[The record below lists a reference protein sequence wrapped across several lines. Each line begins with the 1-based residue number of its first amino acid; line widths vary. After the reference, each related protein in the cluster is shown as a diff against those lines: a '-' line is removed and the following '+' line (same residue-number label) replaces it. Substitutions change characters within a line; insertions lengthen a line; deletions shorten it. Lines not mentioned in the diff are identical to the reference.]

1 MKVFVAG
8 ATGAIGQPLIAALI
22 REHHQVL
29 GLTTTTAGVQRLRQ
43 QGADGTVA
51 NLFESEAIASA
62 LRNFRPDAVIEEL
75 TSLPKEYTPAA
86 MRAAAEKDRKVRLE
100 GGGNVYNAARAS
112 GAKRYIVQST
122 GFFYAPG
129 NGLAA
134 ETEPLAINAS
144 PGIAGSVRTYTQIEQ
159 RVVGASDRSSL
170 IGVAMRYGFFYGP
183 RTYQD
188 PVDGSVTQQVKD
200 QKYPVIGAGTGVFS
214 FVHVE
219 DAAKATVAALEA
231 EPGVYNVVDDDP
243 CPMADWLPAFAR
255 WLGAP
260 APPCISEEEARRTA
274 GDDDIYYALRL
285 RGASNA
291 RAKRQLGFAPR
302 KLQWLE

>member
-1 MKVFVAG
+1 MYITPRVHQERS
-8 ATGAIGQPLIAALI
+8 ATSCNPPDFSTHLAMAS
-22 REHHQVL
+22 
-29 GLTTTTAGVQRLRQ
+29 QRKR
-43 QGADGTVA
+43 
-51 NLFESEAIASA
+51 NLWPSMRLWES
-62 LRNFRPDAVIEEL
+62 
-75 TSLPKEYTPAA
+75 PAA
-86 MRAAAEKDRKVRLE
+86 YEPIHRSNSELSVLLIEVVSLELRCAMASSTVR
-100 GGGNVYNAARAS
+100 
-112 GAKRYIVQST
+112 
-122 GFFYAPG
+122 
-129 NGLAA
+129 
-134 ETEPLAINAS
+134 EPT
-144 PGIAGSVRTYTQIEQ
+144 R
-159 RVVGASDRSSL
+159 
-170 IGVAMRYGFFYGP
+170 
-183 RTYQD
+183 D

-274 GDDDIYYALRL
+274 GDDDLYYALRL